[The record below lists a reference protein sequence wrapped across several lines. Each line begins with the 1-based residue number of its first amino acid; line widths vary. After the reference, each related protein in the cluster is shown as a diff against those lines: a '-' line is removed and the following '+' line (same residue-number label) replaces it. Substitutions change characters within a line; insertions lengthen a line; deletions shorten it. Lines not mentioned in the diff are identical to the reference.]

1 MTFWIF
7 LIALLQA
14 FQLSSIIFFIIFQ
27 NKEMKTMRKEIDR
40 INTLMKYNP

>member
-1 MTFWIF
+1 MTFWIV

-14 FQLSSIIFFIIFQ
+14 FQLISIILFIIFQ